1 MYTDFHTFV
10 HPVFTYKL
18 NNLLI
23 HLLISSFFP
32 KSYSIFGK
40 REKKG
45 LYQKDNLLSQSHE
58 SCKPL
63 LLGLE
68 SEVLAVELLALFD
81 IRNRW
86 KAQGTTKG
94 PKAALSSLNT
104 HQKCGLTNRKRD
116 DHSEPRVSRWF
127 HFKDSLCHLIIS
139 LLGDRNIKTKNKK
152 ITGCYLFL
160 TSYFFSY
167 SLGCCAD

>member
-10 HPVFTYKL
+10 HPVFTYQL

-58 SCKPL
+58 YRKPL
-63 LLGLE
+63 LLGPE
-68 SEVLAVELLALFD
+68 SEVLTVELLALFD
-81 IRNRW
+81 ICDRR
-86 KAQGTTKG
+86 KTQGITKG
-94 PKAALSSLNT
+94 PKAALSSVNT
-104 HQKCGLTNRKRD
+104 HQKRSPTNRKRG
-116 DHSEPRVSRWF
+116 DHSGPRASRWF

-139 LLGDRNIKTKNKK
+139 PLGDGNIKTKNKK
-152 ITGCYLFL
+152 ITGWYLFL
-160 TSYFFSY
+160 TFYFLSY
-167 SLGCCAD
+167 SLGCRAD